1 LFKDLDSAQMMAK
14 SHVIARADVADYLV
28 THLTD
33 PAGCRAF
40 VEIAY

>member
-1 LFKDLDSAQMMAK
+1 MMAK
-14 SHVIARADVADYLV
+14 SHVISRVDVVYYLV